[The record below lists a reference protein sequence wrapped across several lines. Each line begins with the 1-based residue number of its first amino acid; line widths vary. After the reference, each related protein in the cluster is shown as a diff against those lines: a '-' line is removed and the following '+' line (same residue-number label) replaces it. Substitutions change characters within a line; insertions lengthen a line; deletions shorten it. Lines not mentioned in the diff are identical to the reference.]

1 MARVPS
7 ATHADMTPR
16 PPRGGAGGACAFL
29 VVVAAIALGCA
40 SAPKASAKDVPP
52 CLPPDLTACASLDPA
67 HAAVCRTEHYDADAV
82 EHRDVVSHGCIREK
96 LFTMRLLLR
105 DVEAKAD
112 GDPWT
117 ETRRKNAAVRI
128 DRLSKEATDCGFVC
142 TGAVAGL

>member
-1 MARVPS
+1 
-7 ATHADMTPR
+7 MTPE
-16 PPRGGAGGACAFL
+16 PLRGGAGGACAFL
-29 VVVAAIALGCA
+29 VVAAIALGCA
-40 SAPKASAKDVPP
+40 SAPKAGAKDVPP
-52 CLPPDLTACASLDPA
+52 CLPPDLTACGPLDAS

-82 EHRDVVSHGCIREK
+82 EHQDVVAHACIREK

-128 DRLSKEATDCGFVC
+128 ERLSHEATDCGFVC
-142 TGAVAGL
+142 TGAVAAR